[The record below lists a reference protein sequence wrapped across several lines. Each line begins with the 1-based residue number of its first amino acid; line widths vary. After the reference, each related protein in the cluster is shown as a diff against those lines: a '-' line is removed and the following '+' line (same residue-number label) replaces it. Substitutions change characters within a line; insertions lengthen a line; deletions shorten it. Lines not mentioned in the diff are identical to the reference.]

1 LPCQKERDVVGKT
14 RRRGSSIGHGGGGSN
29 GKKREKN
36 GKSEGKVG
44 GIIPSQSKRQEKP
57 MIDRA

>member
-1 LPCQKERDVVGKT
+1 MVGKT